1 MNQGPVIFL
10 GVFLALVLSWFG
22 FILQPQLQLGSATPS
37 VDLYNPDAL
46 HPVPRT
52 GLAQQGLDV
61 YRSLGCATCHTQQM
75 QQQGTV
81 FDLVLTA
88 PGTNV
93 ADLIKAIV
101 ELRPDL
107 TAPSAARL
115 IERVPVPILENVTEL
130 SRAEAAAIKLAVG
143 DARIQT
149 QLVPVG
155 PDIARGWGV
164 ARSVGTDFLYD
175 YPVMLG
181 SLRIGPDLANVGGW
195 PRTPEWHLQHLYDP
209 TSVIPG
215 SVMPPYRFLF
225 EKRLAP
231 FQAAGAI
238 QPPRSGPGAALIAGT
253 RTNWVIPEILGPGSD
268 VDLEPGYELVPTE
281 EARALVAYLM
291 SLRAD
296 SPILERPLTG
306 AGPSP
311 AASAPATNKL
321 PATTTDLPAP

>member
-1 MNQGPVIFL
+1 MNQGPVIFV
-10 GVFLALVLSWFG
+10 GVFFALVLSWFG

-52 GLAQQGLDV
+52 GLAMQGLDV
-61 YRSLGCATCHTQQM
+61 YRSLGCATCHSQQV
-75 QQQGTV
+75 QQQGTL
-81 FDLVLTA
+81 FDLVLTS

-93 ADLIKAIV
+93 AELIKAII

-107 TAPSAARL
+107 TAPGAARL
-115 IERVPVPILENVTEL
+115 IERAPVPILENVTDL
-130 SRAEAAAIKLAVG
+130 RRAEAAALRLAVD

-181 SLRIGPDLANVGGW
+181 SQRIGPDLANVGAW

-238 QPPRSGPGAALIAGT
+238 HPPRPGPGAALIAGT
-253 RTNWVIPEILGPGSD
+253 RTNWVIPETLRPGSD
-268 VDLEPGYELVPTE
+268 VDLEPGYELVPNE

-306 AGPSP
+306 AAPPP
-311 AASAPATNKL
+311 AASAAATNNPPAT
-321 PATTTDLPAP
+321 ATDLPAP